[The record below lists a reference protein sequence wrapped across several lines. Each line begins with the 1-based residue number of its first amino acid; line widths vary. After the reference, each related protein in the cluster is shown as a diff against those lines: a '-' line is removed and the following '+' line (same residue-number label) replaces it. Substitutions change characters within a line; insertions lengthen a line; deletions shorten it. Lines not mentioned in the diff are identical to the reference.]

1 MQLERMDHVAIGV
14 RDVEASKKWYCDVLG
29 FKHLHP
35 GVWDEPLFVGND
47 CAGVALF
54 QAHGNNKRSGS
65 RELSILHF
73 AFRTSRLGFNSA
85 QEKLRA
91 RDIKFESQDH
101 QISHSIYFR
110 DPDGHQL
117 EITTYEV

>member
-1 MQLERMDHVAIGV
+1 MQLERIDHVAIGV
-14 RDVEASKKWYCDVLG
+14 RDVEASQKWYCDILG
-29 FKHLHP
+29 FEHLHP
-35 GVWDEPLFVGND
+35 GVWDEPVFVGND
-47 CAGVALF
+47 GAAVALF
-54 QAHGNNKRSGS
+54 HAQGDKKRSGR

-73 AFRTSRLGFNSA
+73 AFQTSRLGFNSA
-85 QEKLRA
+85 QEKLRTC
-91 RDIKFESQDH
+91 DIKFEWQDH

>member
-1 MQLERMDHVAIGV
+1 MQLERIDHVALGV

-29 FKHLHP
+29 FKELHP
-35 GVWDEPLFVGND
+35 GVWDEPVFVGND
-47 CAGVALF
+47 FAGVALF
-54 QAHGNNKRSGS
+54 NSNNDAKRGGS

-85 QEKLRA
+85 RETLRA
-91 RDIKFESQDH
+91 RDIKFEWQDH
-101 QISHSIYFR
+101 KISHSIYFR
-110 DPDGHQL
+110 DLDGHQL